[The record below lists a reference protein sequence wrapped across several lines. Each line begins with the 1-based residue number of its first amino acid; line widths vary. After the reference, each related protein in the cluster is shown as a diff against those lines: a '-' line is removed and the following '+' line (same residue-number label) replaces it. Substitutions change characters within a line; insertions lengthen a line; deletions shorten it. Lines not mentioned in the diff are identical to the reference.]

1 MQLRKGAAVGKR
13 RWLRVGMLV
22 MLTLSTALVL
32 SNPIPVIAQSVT
44 GMLPL
49 TVTASTIA
57 ADGDRNPHGVAFV
70 PARFPPG
77 GVLKP
82 GDLLVSDFDNE
93 DGKPGLGVS
102 IVRITQAG
110 QQSTFFQGTGV
121 GLTGLWVLRSGFV
134 LAASLPTLDGT
145 TATVQRGSLLIIDK
159 SGALVS
165 CVAEPKFLSGPWEL
179 TVFDKGQTALVFV
192 SNVLTGTV
200 TRLVLTVNET
210 AAGQTV
216 TASDL
221 TQIASGYAHRLDPTV
236 LVVGPSGL
244 AYDARQDTL
253 FVASPGD
260 NAIFRVA
267 NAGSTQADAGTGA
280 VLFNDQVH
288 LHGPLGIVIG
298 LNGHLFAANSNGKLR
313 DPRNVSDFVELT
325 VRGRFVAQ
333 QAVDPGLGG
342 AFSIDFSRNDWSGSM
357 GAKRLAWIDGSG
369 SRATLFNLCQPE
381 YGTPTA
387 DLFSPQA
394 LERVSDEAVRVADLE
409 GRGSAAPVL
418 ASLHFP
424 RNVGTGW
431 PCRSMPM

>member
-1 MQLRKGAAVGKR
+1 MQLRKGAALGKR

-22 MLTLSTALVL
+22 MLTLSAVLVL
-32 SNPIPVIAQSVT
+32 SNPIPVIAESVT

-57 ADGDRNPHGVAFV
+57 ADGDRNPHGMAFV

-77 GVLKP
+77 GVLKT
-82 GDLLVSDFDNE
+82 GDLLISDFDNE

-121 GLTGLWVLRSGFV
+121 GLTGLWVLRAGFV

-165 CVAEPKFLSGPWEL
+165 SIAEPKFVSGPWEL

-267 NAGSTQADAGTGA
+267 NAGATRADAGVGA

-298 LNGHLFAANSNGKLR
+298 LNGHLFAANSNVASP

-333 QAVDPGLGG
+333 QAVDPRLGG
-342 AFSIDFSRNDWSGSM
+342 AFSIDFSRNDWPGSM

-381 YGTPTA
+381 YGAPT
-387 DLFSPQA
+387 
-394 LERVSDEAVRVADLE
+394 ADLE
-409 GRGSAAPVL
+409 GRGSAAAVL

-424 RNVGTGW
+424 RSVGTGW
-431 PCRSMPM
+431 PCRSVPM

>member
-1 MQLRKGAAVGKR
+1 LYQLRKGAAAGKLR
-13 RWLRVGMLV
+13 RLRAGMLV
-22 MLTLSTALVL
+22 TITLSATLVL
-32 SNPIPVIAQSVT
+32 SNPTSVIAESVT

-77 GVLKP
+77 GVLNP
-82 GDLLVSDFDNE
+82 GDVLISDFDNK

-110 QQSTFFQGTGV
+110 QQSTFFQGSGV
-121 GLTGLWVLRSGFV
+121 GLTGLWVLRAGFV
-134 LAASLPTLDGT
+134 LVASLPTLDGT
-145 TATVQRGSLLIIDK
+145 TATVQQGSLLVIDK
-159 SGALVS
+159 NGALVS
-165 CVAEPKFLSGPWEL
+165 SVAEPRFLSGPWEL

-200 TRLVLTVNET
+200 TRLVLTVNQT
-210 AAGQTV
+210 ATGQTV

-244 AYDARQDTL
+244 AYDPRQDTL
-253 FVASPGD
+253 FVASTSD

-267 NAGSTQADAGTGA
+267 NAGKTKADGGVGA

-298 LNGHLFAANSNGKLR
+298 LNGHLFAANSNGTLR
-313 DPRNVSDFVELT
+313 DPRNASDFVELT
-325 VRGRFVAQ
+325 VRGRFIAQ
-333 QAVDPGLGG
+333 QAVDPRLGG
-342 AFSIDFSRNDWSGSM
+342 AFSIDFTGNET
-357 GAKRLAWIDGSG
+357 GAKRLAWIDANG

-387 DLFSPQA
+387 GLFSPQA
-394 LERVSDEAVRVADLE
+394 QERVRDEAVGAEGLE
-409 GRGSAAPVL
+409 GRDSAAPVL
-418 ASLHFP
+418 VSLHFSSS
-424 RNVGTGW
+424 VGTGW
-431 PCRSMPM
+431 PCRSVPM